1 MLCSPGYN
9 YLLLRFRALQPK
21 PRCLLCASSYPA
33 VTEKQVIFHLP
44 SSKTHTE
51 QLPSN
56 SQRAANLKLFH
67 SHPLSSRRFAGCVSE
82 IWTSLDPED
91 ATSQYKV
98 SKKSSSPS
106 LLGTPEQKGSWNE
119 RLEIKFLRV
128 LIPSIFASVCVSS
141 WHHDH

>member
-1 MLCSPGYN
+1 MLCSPGCN
-9 YLLLRFRALQPK
+9 HLPSRFRALQPK
-21 PRCLLCASSYPA
+21 PRCLLRASSYPA

-67 SHPLSSRRFAGCVSE
+67 SHPLSGRRFAGCVSE

-91 ATSQYKV
+91 ATSQYKDGSQRKALLPACWAPL
-98 SKKSSSPS
+98 SKRGLGMKDLKSNSSEFTFPAS
-106 LLGTPEQKGSWNE
+106 LP
-119 RLEIKFLRV
+119 
-128 LIPSIFASVCVSS
+128 VCV
-141 WHHDH
+141 